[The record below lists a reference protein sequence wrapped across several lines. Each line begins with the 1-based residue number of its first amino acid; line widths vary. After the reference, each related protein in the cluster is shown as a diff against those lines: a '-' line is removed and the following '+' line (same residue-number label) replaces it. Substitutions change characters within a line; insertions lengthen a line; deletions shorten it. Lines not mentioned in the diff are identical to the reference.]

1 MNGMIFAAGLGTR
14 LAPLTDNRPK
24 ALVEVGGRPLLAH
37 AIEHFRQAEIR
48 RIVINVH
55 HFAQQIKDYISA
67 NASHW
72 PDTELIISD
81 ESDQLLDTGGGLA
94 KALPLFNSDAVVVG
108 NADVLCDVPL
118 QWLIVQHKASGRE
131 ATLLTKQRPSTRQL
145 LFDADG
151 RLSGWTNKT
160 SGEVK
165 MPRPADNLHESAF
178 CGFHVIETELL
189 KTMLPVSK
197 FPIIDAYLQRAAEHN
212 IGETTI
218 PDECYWFDV
227 GTVEK
232 LRTAED
238 FLKNRQQ

>member
-14 LAPLTDNRPK
+14 LAPLTNDRPK
-24 ALVEVGGRPLLAH
+24 ALVEVAGRALLAH
-37 AIEHFRQAEIR
+37 AIEHFREAGIR
-48 RIVINVH
+48 RIIVNVH
-55 HFAQQIKDYISA
+55 HFAQRIIDYVSV
-67 NASHW
+67 NAAHW
-72 PDTELIISD
+72 PDTEIIISD
-81 ESDQLLDTGGGLA
+81 ESDCLLDTGGGLA
-94 KALPLFNSDAVVVG
+94 KALPLFDSQTIVVG
-108 NADVLCDVPL
+108 NADVLCNVPL
-118 QWLIVQHKASGRE
+118 RWLVESHRKSGRE

-218 PDECYWFDV
+218 PDDCYWFDV
-227 GTVEK
+227 GTPEK
-232 LRTAED
+232 LQTAEN
-238 FLKNRQQ
+238 FMRQQ